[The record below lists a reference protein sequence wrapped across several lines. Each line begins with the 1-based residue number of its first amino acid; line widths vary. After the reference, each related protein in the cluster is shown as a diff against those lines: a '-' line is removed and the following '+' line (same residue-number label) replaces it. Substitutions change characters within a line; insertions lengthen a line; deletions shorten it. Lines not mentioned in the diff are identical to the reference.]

1 MALAMKKV
9 VEKLK
14 ELGCRGE
21 HLDILVQDQKMQ
33 AANVL
38 NSSGMEEQIRY
49 LLTRMEP
56 EEVVAAVKHEF
67 EMLRRYNMKTQS
79 KLPEGNVR
87 RKHK

>member
-1 MALAMKKV
+1 MATTTKVLA
-9 VEKLK
+9 KLK

-38 NSSGMEEQIRY
+38 NSSGMEAQINY
-49 LLTRMEP
+49 LLTRLEP
-56 EEVVAAVKHEF
+56 EEVIKSVEHEF
-67 EMLRRYNMKTQS
+67 EMLRRYNMRTQS

-87 RKHK
+87 RKHG